1 MRTARYLAPRRYA
14 VSGNRDCREKL
25 KFPLACPDYDKNTY
39 SVNRNKHN
47 VEEKEGI
54 KTWEDCAKECKIRDA
69 CRYWS
74 WNGGYWDRHKCKTM
88 TDADKMYPYKGM
100 VTGSRDCPGNDNE
113 EGGNA
118 AIIFNAERERLYRI
132 MIVHEENK
140 ERQVRTNLLY
150 GHMWSLSFQDVSS
163 FQAYFSVTINGLQVG
178 KVKSKIT
185 SQMSQVKVY
194 AGDADL
200 PAAHAHYKNLIW
212 ETISG
217 RACLTFAF
225 YFSLCSKIQGI
236 LIPAFICTALI

>member
-1 MRTARYLAPRRYA
+1 MTALTKAAECVTMRTARYLAPRRYA

-54 KTWEDCAKECKIRDA
+54 KTWEDCAKECKIRAA

-74 WNGGYWDRHKCKTM
+74 WNDGYWGRHKCKTM

-118 AIIFNAERERLYRI
+118 AIIFNAERQKLYRI

-140 ERQVRTNLLY
+140 ERQVRTENLLY
-150 GHMWSLSFQDVSS
+150 GNMSLSFKMYLPFRPIS
-163 FQAYFSVTINGLQVG
+163 L
-178 KVKSKIT
+178 
-185 SQMSQVKVY
+185 SQ
-194 AGDADL
+194 
-200 PAAHAHYKNLIW
+200 
-212 ETISG
+212 
-217 RACLTFAF
+217 
-225 YFSLCSKIQGI
+225 
-236 LIPAFICTALI
+236 